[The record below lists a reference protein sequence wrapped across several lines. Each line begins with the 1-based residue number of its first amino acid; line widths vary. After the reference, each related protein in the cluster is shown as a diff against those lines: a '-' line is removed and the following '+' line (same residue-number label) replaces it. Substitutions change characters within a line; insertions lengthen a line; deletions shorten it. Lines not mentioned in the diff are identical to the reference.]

1 MPLFSNNFEA
11 FGLDIG
17 DRSLK
22 IAHIKTIGSTPS
34 LVSYGSLPLADDIF
48 DKGQIKKSEALA
60 ASLKAV
66 VAGARGRKIKTPYV
80 HACLPETHTFIK
92 LLTLTCPVAG
102 ELPAKIREE
111 LPNHFPV
118 AADELYLDWQIVDPP
133 GGGRP
138 PDDVYKIAVGAVP
151 RTIADSFTACLLA
164 AGLTPVSLQVEAE
177 AILRSLLP
185 QADLPKTPIAVIDI
199 GATRS
204 SFICF
209 DQGSIQFS
217 TSLSFAGDTLTA
229 LIAQALKLSPAE
241 AEKAK
246 IICGLDPNCAEGI
259 VSELMGSAVAQMVA
273 ETKTNIAYYNEHF
286 SHASPITSIILC
298 GGGSH
303 TKKLKETLEQPLGD
317 IHVYLGNP
325 LINLVKNLKSVVAK
339 KTSAEPLN
347 FLNPDVTFEK
357 ITARGWSPWGGQNAV
372 ALPADAAITY
382 TTAIGLGLTNVL

>member
-34 LVSYGSLPLADDIF
+34 LSSYGTLALADDIF
-48 DKGQIKKSEALA
+48 DKGEIKKPEALA
-60 ASLKAV
+60 DSLRQA
-66 VAGARGRKIKTPYV
+66 VAGARGKKITTAYV

-118 AADELYLDWQIVDPP
+118 SADELYLDWQIVDPP
-133 GGGRP
+133 AGGLP
-138 PDDVYKIAVGAVP
+138 NDVYKIVVGAAP
-151 RTIADSFTACLLA
+151 RLIADSFTACLLA
-164 AGLTPVSLQVEAE
+164 AGLTPVTLQIEAE

-185 QADLPKTPIAVIDI
+185 QADLPATPIAVIDI

-229 LIAQALKLSPAE
+229 LIAQALKLPTLE

-246 IICGLDPNCAEGI
+246 IICGLDPTCAEGI
-259 VSELMGSAVAQMVA
+259 VSSLMGQAVDELTL
-273 ETKTNIAYYNEHF
+273 ETKKNIAYYNEHF
-286 SHASPITSIILC
+286 AHASPITSVILC

-303 TKKLKETLEQPLGD
+303 TKKLKETLEQGLGN
-317 IHVYLGNP
+317 IRVYLGNP

-339 KTSAEPLN
+339 KGNNQALN
-347 FLNPDVTFEK
+347 FLSPDVTFEK
-357 ITARGWSPWGGQNAV
+357 IPAKGWSAFGGKTKQS
-372 ALPADAAITY
+372 LPADVAVTY